1 MSDFGA
7 TLKEWRQVR
16 RLSQMDLALQSGV
29 SARHVSFL
37 ETGRSH
43 PSRGMVLR
51 LCDELDLPFSA
62 RNQMLMA
69 AGLSPTYA
77 ERNLSDADMRPVQE
91 AMRWSLDRHAPY
103 PGIALGRHWQLL
115 DLNRPAERLLGVLG
129 IKPGDNMIEVL
140 ARNPLA
146 RAALVNFDEVV
157 THLLARLRAESAHFG
172 VDATLDS
179 LIALLSELG
188 VDQTKGQGLRPAFQP
203 AIYRFGDLELS
214 LFSTISQF
222 GSAEDIALSEMR
234 IELMFPA
241 DEPTRLALLA
251 LDQP

>member
-1 MSDFGA
+1 MSEFGA
-7 TLKEWRQVR
+7 TLKKWRQVR

-29 SARHVSFL
+29 SARHVSFM

-69 AGLSPTYA
+69 AGLSPSYA
-77 ERNLSDADMRPVQE
+77 ERDLSDADMRPVQE

-172 VDATLDS
+172 RDATLDS
-179 LIALLSELG
+179 LIAQLSELE
-188 VDQTKGQGLRPAFQP
+188 VDQTKGQGVRPAFLP